1 MMKTIFIN
9 SLIFT
14 LIAAADISYAESTS
28 DSFTEAGALCMDWSL
43 CEEPHDPSLS
53 RLTALAPLTASIS
66 QGSCPKFIIE
76 QQILRDNK
84 SSLTADS
91 PDEVCS
97 IESFVSR
104 FKTADEFETYIQNN
118 PFFSELNTKQG
129 STPFHFSSCLSQ
141 RISTPLDLGRTSLS
155 RSTRTLPEDK
165 QELAVA
171 EYYYS
176 LKRLADG
183 AERSLDNITAI
194 DLMMGEGG
202 LLKDVPCRSFDAVS
216 RGVKSQ
222 CSSIKQCSKGNS
234 SENSILEESAK
245 DTLLALQGIEAIER
259 EIRKLKGPR
268 ARNLSKNR
276 KKIQELRERQ
286 KNIQSL
292 YPWTLGKV
300 FQDSYN
306 QNDYINYAKSS
317 KEVKS
322 QMEVQ
327 MAGLIKS
334 QLTHTRG
341 KLKERK
347 EDLLKATACIK
358 GKDSFC
364 EELDMDKI
372 LAHTPAINHEDVFE
386 RGRRKEL
393 RKKSEE
399 QSLSAEEKKE
409 WRRLLTKA
417 GSADTL
423 FDQVDCL
430 QEQRKAV
437 KEVNKELSF
446 LALDTAIVI
455 GTMGLGT
462 AAVAGRLALRV
473 GGAVSK
479 AKKLTKAKR
488 LQNLGV
494 FGTDASFSAPYMKE
508 AMNICEDKIN
518 QLEETVMDEQRAEET
533 ANNEESG
540 KKCERLTVGAKHTSD
555 VKSCILQASL
565 ASLPITLPILGLSG
579 LAIVKQLRSAKANSP
594 AVSSSSVA
602 PSSVADQA
610 KEVKALGNE
619 ISGFSQS
626 QVQGLGNKVEF
637 FDPQQIEALGR
648 KVNYLTPEQIQAL
661 GSNVRHLNRSQ
672 LRSLRSKVKHFTPR
686 QIQDLGANLSYLTK
700 DQLKS
705 LGKKVRYITS
715 GQVDGVIGFY
725 GADLSNVFTEKQ
737 INTIAKQH
745 PLMRPIIARH
755 FVNRGPEANKIGDKA
770 SKVLGGKSIGVRRQA
785 ALVEAHRVGLGE
797 KGKDG
802 TLAGIGNYTEAQLRE
817 KNRILK
823 DAGFTPEEIR
833 KLMEEGVVGKKFTKE
848 AVAALGYQKP
858 LTQAQLQELGDS
870 VKHLNLGQLRS
881 LGENVKYLTKDQL
894 QALGSKIQYMNLQD
908 LQALGEKVQHLTPA
922 QLKSIG
928 VTIAVLTKDQIQA
941 LGKQLKL
948 LEDTQ
953 IRHPDFINKLG
964 ENVKYL
970 TKDQLQSLGKDAVK
984 HLTGDQLRVPG
995 VISKLGVDVKHLTDE
1010 QLRALGALAG
1020 DFTPKQLSALDY
1032 WSIQAL
1038 TPDQIQALGKKL
1050 KYIKNVQLIEP
1061 NFLIRLRENVK
1072 YLTEDQL
1079 QSLGKD
1085 KVKYLTGDQ
1094 LRVPGVISKLGVD
1107 VKHLTDEQLQA
1118 LGALAGDFTPK
1129 QLSALGH
1136 KIKLLIK
1143 NNQIIMDSSGI
1154 RYLGVNIKH
1163 LSLDHLQALGGKVQ
1177 GFTKDQIQALG
1188 RNISYLTPDQIRA
1201 LGKKGIEHL
1210 TPEQVNTLENIM
1222 LVTFTPEQLKALSRK
1237 QKKGLSAWRRRNLEF
1252 ELKNLK

>member
-14 LIAAADISYAESTS
+14 LIVAADISYAEPISNS
-28 DSFTEAGALCMDWSL
+28 STEAGALCMDWSF

-66 QGSCPKFIIE
+66 QNSCPKFIIE
-76 QQILRDNK
+76 QQILRDKK

-104 FKTADEFETYIQNN
+104 FKSADEFESYIQNN

-222 CSSIKQCSKGNS
+222 CSSIKQCSKGSSKGNS
-234 SENSILEESAK
+234 SENSVLEESAK

-317 KEVKS
+317 EEVKS

-327 MAGLIKS
+327 MAGLIKG
-334 QLTHTRG
+334 QLAHTRG

-372 LAHTPAINHEDVFE
+372 LAHTPSINHEDVFE

-393 RKKSEE
+393 KKKSEE

-518 QLEETVMDEQRAEET
+518 QLEETANKEEL
-533 ANNEESG
+533 G
-540 KKCERLTVGAKHTSD
+540 KKCERLAVGAKHTSD

-579 LAIVKQLRSAKANSP
+579 LAIVKQLRGAKASSPAVSSSSATPNSP
-594 AVSSSSVA
+594 AVSSSA
-602 PSSVADQA
+602 
-610 KEVKALGNE
+610 
-619 ISGFSQS
+619 
-626 QVQGLGNKVEF
+626 
-637 FDPQQIEALGR
+637 
-648 KVNYLTPEQIQAL
+648 T
-661 GSNVRHLNRSQ
+661 
-672 LRSLRSKVKHFTPR
+672 
-686 QIQDLGANLSYLTK
+686 
-700 DQLKS
+700 
-705 LGKKVRYITS
+705 
-715 GQVDGVIGFY
+715 
-725 GADLSNVFTEKQ
+725 
-737 INTIAKQH
+737 
-745 PLMRPIIARH
+745 
-755 FVNRGPEANKIGDKA
+755 DKA
-770 SKVLGGKSIGVRRQA
+770 EEVLGTKLSSSQKRAIEEAYLVGQGERGKNGA
-785 ALVEAHRVGLGE
+785 
-797 KGKDG
+797 
-802 TLAGIGNYTEAQLRE
+802 LAGIGNYTEDQLRRKTE
-817 KNRILK
+817 ILK
-823 DAGFTPEEIR
+823 KAGFSKKQRRTLVEKGIVGDDLVRRAEVKLEQELQAIR
-833 KLMEEGVVGKKFTKE
+833 NSPQESVLKEQGFKPTYYRGVDQAREFNAVAEYLRKIKADPKKTHIPYFSDQIDKTIADFEKGFRKHNQNKPRFLKERLKILEALKKE
-848 AVAALGYQKP
+848 AQKRMKDENVTYDWWTDFNLRLAMIGP
-858 LTQAQLQELGDS
+858 ESDS
-870 VKHLNLGQLRS
+870 VKKIHETINKQRIFNRFTDNPIERQKAGIEIAYNKRLAKELKRHLYIYPNRKKRLFRRLQKEFERLNPEDFAFKGAYTSQELERIFLKLDSHINVYPTKEHVLYDVMNKESLLLNDTPPKKYNMDTLKTHDGTQELLSDMRFIIPEAERNKISEAKINIVTDKTDIFIRLKEKFPEKIMFFSTDELGVIAFNKLEDNSHFVGVSGSPVPADGKTMDSLEFFTHDVDHIVDTQAVQGKTSLDIMERINNISSRSDREKAELALFMSRHENLYRDFSHKLKEYYTGVETNLSQSELRQLRTDARKAIKQS
-881 LGENVKYLTKDQL
+881 MHNRNDFFF
-894 QALGSKIQYMNLQD
+894 NPDD
-908 LQALGEKVQHLTPA
+908 LQGMLPDSVNSADKEKVRKFLMESA
-922 QLKSIG
+922 DVFADI
-928 VTIAVLTKDQIQA
+928 
-941 LGKQLKL
+941 L
-948 LEDTQ
+948 LA
-953 IRHPDFINKLG
+953 R
-964 ENVKYL
+964 
-970 TKDQLQSLGKDAVK
+970 
-984 HLTGDQLRVPG
+984 
-995 VISKLGVDVKHLTDE
+995 
-1010 QLRALGALAG
+1010 
-1020 DFTPKQLSALDY
+1020 
-1032 WSIQAL
+1032 
-1038 TPDQIQALGKKL
+1038 
-1050 KYIKNVQLIEP
+1050 
-1061 NFLIRLRENVK
+1061 
-1072 YLTEDQL
+1072 
-1079 QSLGKD
+1079 
-1085 KVKYLTGDQ
+1085 
-1094 LRVPGVISKLGVD
+1094 
-1107 VKHLTDEQLQA
+1107 
-1118 LGALAGDFTPK
+1118 
-1129 QLSALGH
+1129 
-1136 KIKLLIK
+1136 
-1143 NNQIIMDSSGI
+1143 
-1154 RYLGVNIKH
+1154 
-1163 LSLDHLQALGGKVQ
+1163 
-1177 GFTKDQIQALG
+1177 
-1188 RNISYLTPDQIRA
+1188 
-1201 LGKKGIEHL
+1201 
-1210 TPEQVNTLENIM
+1210 
-1222 LVTFTPEQLKALSRK
+1222 
-1237 QKKGLSAWRRRNLEF
+1237 
-1252 ELKNLK
+1252 

>member
-1 MMKTIFIN
+1 MLFVL
-9 SLIFT
+9 SAFP
-14 LIAAADISYAESTS
+14 AAAD
-28 DSFTEAGALCMDWSL
+28 DSSTEAGALCIDTAFCTNES
-43 CEEPHDPSLS
+43 SNLS
-53 RLTALAPLTASIS
+53 KIAKFVSANNP
-66 QGSCPKFIIE
+66 CPKFIIE
-76 QQILRDNK
+76 QQILRDKK

-104 FKTADEFETYIQNN
+104 FKSADEFESYIQNN

-222 CSSIKQCSKGNS
+222 CSFIKQCSKGSSKGNS
-234 SENSILEESAK
+234 SENSVLEESAK

-317 KEVKS
+317 EEVKS

-334 QLTHTRG
+334 QLAHTRG

-462 AAVAGRLALRV
+462 VAVAGRLALRV

-533 ANNEESG
+533 ANNKEPG

-565 ASLPITLPILGLSG
+565 ASLPITLPILGISG
-579 LAIVKQLRSAKANSP
+579 LAIVKKLRGAKTNSP
-594 AVSSSSVA
+594 AVSSSPATPS
-602 PSSVADQA
+602 SSVASSSPATPSSSATPSSPADKAEEVTLVLRISPVQRRKAEVKLEQELQAIRNSPQESVLKEQGFKPTYYRGVDQA
-610 KEVKALGNE
+610 REFNEVARYLRTIKADPKKTHIPYFADQVDKTMADFEKGFRKQHQNNPEFLTERLKILEALKKEAQKRMKDENVTYDWWADFNLRLAMIGSASDLVNTIHKPLNRQRIFSRFKDNPIERKKAGIEIAYNKQLAKVIREEMNRYKEKDSRLFQELQKEFERLNPEDFSFKGAYTSQELERILSKLGDNNESLFFGSLFSSTKESVLNGVVKQEGLYNNDEVLNINTLKTHEGMQEALSLRNIKAFLEENE
-619 ISGFSQS
+619 RNNSYDIHNIRNFIDLKENFPETVMFFSTEDELGIMAFNKLKDDSHFVGVSGSRVTADGRRMSPLSFFNHDVDHILLSGQKGLRQNISERINNISSRSNREKAELALFMIRHENQYRQFHRELSEYYKGINNNLSQS
-626 QVQGLGNKVEF
+626 ELSQLRIDAREAIKKPLMRRDTRF
-637 FDPQQIEALGR
+637 FDPNDLQGMLPDS
-648 KVNYLTPEQIQAL
+648 VN
-661 GSNVRHLNRSQ
+661 
-672 LRSLRSKVKHFTPR
+672 
-686 QIQDLGANLSYLTK
+686 
-700 DQLKS
+700 
-705 LGKKVRYITS
+705 
-715 GQVDGVIGFY
+715 
-725 GADLSNVFTEKQ
+725 
-737 INTIAKQH
+737 
-745 PLMRPIIARH
+745 
-755 FVNRGPEANKIGDKA
+755 VNDK
-770 SKVLGGKSIGVRRQA
+770 
-785 ALVEAHRVGLGE
+785 
-797 KGKDG
+797 
-802 TLAGIGNYTEAQLRE
+802 
-817 KNRILK
+817 
-823 DAGFTPEEIR
+823 EE
-833 KLMEEGVVGKKFTKE
+833 VKKF
-848 AVAALGYQKP
+848 
-858 LTQAQLQELGDS
+858 
-870 VKHLNLGQLRS
+870 
-881 LGENVKYLTKDQL
+881 
-894 QALGSKIQYMNLQD
+894 
-908 LQALGEKVQHLTPA
+908 
-922 QLKSIG
+922 
-928 VTIAVLTKDQIQA
+928 
-941 LGKQLKL
+941 
-948 LEDTQ
+948 
-953 IRHPDFINKLG
+953 
-964 ENVKYL
+964 
-970 TKDQLQSLGKDAVK
+970 
-984 HLTGDQLRVPG
+984 
-995 VISKLGVDVKHLTDE
+995 
-1010 QLRALGALAG
+1010 
-1020 DFTPKQLSALDY
+1020 
-1032 WSIQAL
+1032 
-1038 TPDQIQALGKKL
+1038 
-1050 KYIKNVQLIEP
+1050 
-1061 NFLIRLRENVK
+1061 
-1072 YLTEDQL
+1072 LTEL
-1079 QSLGKD
+1079 A
-1085 KVKYLTGDQ
+1085 
-1094 LRVPGVISKLGVD
+1094 D
-1107 VKHLTDEQLQA
+1107 VSADIL
-1118 LGALAGDFTPK
+1118 LA
-1129 QLSALGH
+1129 
-1136 KIKLLIK
+1136 
-1143 NNQIIMDSSGI
+1143 
-1154 RYLGVNIKH
+1154 R
-1163 LSLDHLQALGGKVQ
+1163 
-1177 GFTKDQIQALG
+1177 
-1188 RNISYLTPDQIRA
+1188 
-1201 LGKKGIEHL
+1201 
-1210 TPEQVNTLENIM
+1210 
-1222 LVTFTPEQLKALSRK
+1222 
-1237 QKKGLSAWRRRNLEF
+1237 
-1252 ELKNLK
+1252 

>member
-1 MMKTIFIN
+1 MLFVL
-9 SLIFT
+9 SAFP
-14 LIAAADISYAESTS
+14 AAAD
-28 DSFTEAGALCMDWSL
+28 DSSTEAGALCMDWSF

-53 RLTALAPLTASIS
+53 RLTALAPLTAVIS

-76 QQILRDNK
+76 QQILRDKK

-104 FKTADEFETYIQNN
+104 FKSADEFESYIQNN

-129 STPFHFSSCLSQ
+129 SIPFHFSSCLSQ

-222 CSSIKQCSKGNS
+222 CSSIKQCSKGSSKGNS
-234 SENSILEESAK
+234 SENSVLEESAK

-317 KEVKS
+317 EEVKS

-334 QLTHTRG
+334 QLAHTRG

-462 AAVAGRLALRV
+462 VAVAGRLALRV

-533 ANNEESG
+533 ANNKEPG

-594 AVSSSSVA
+594 AVSSSSA
-602 PSSVADQA
+602 TPSSSVASSSPATPSSSATPSSPADKAEEVTLELRISPVQRRKAEVKLEQELQAIRNSPQESVLKEQGFKPTYYRGVDQA
-610 KEVKALGNE
+610 REFNEVARYLRTIKADPKKTHIPYFADQVDKTIADFEKGFRKQHQNNPEFLTERLKILEALKKEAQKRMKDENVTYDWWADFNLRLAMIGPESDWVKAINKTINRQRIFSRFKDNPIERQKAGIE
-619 ISGFSQS
+619 IDYNKKLAEELQKHLYTYPIEKKRLFRRLQKEFERLNPEDFSFKGAYTSQELERIFLKLEDNNIHIFNTKEGVLYDVMRREDLLLNDTPQKKYNTDTLKTHEGTQELLSDIRFITPGVKQIKLSGEEGGGIIGGTDIF
-626 QVQGLGNKVEF
+626 V
-637 FDPQQIEALGR
+637 
-648 KVNYLTPEQIQAL
+648 
-661 GSNVRHLNRSQ
+661 
-672 LRSLRSKVKHFTPR
+672 RSK
-686 QIQDLGANLSYLTK
+686 
-700 DQLKS
+700 
-705 LGKKVRYITS
+705 
-715 GQVDGVIGFY
+715 
-725 GADLSNVFTEKQ
+725 EK
-737 INTIAKQH
+737 
-745 PLMRPIIARH
+745 
-755 FVNRGPEANKIGDKA
+755 F
-770 SKVLGGKSIGVRRQA
+770 
-785 ALVEAHRVGLGE
+785 
-797 KGKDG
+797 
-802 TLAGIGNYTEAQLRE
+802 
-817 KNRILK
+817 
-823 DAGFTPEEIR
+823 PEEIMFFSTDELGVMAFNKLEDNSHFVGVSGSPVPADGDTLDSSIFFIHDVTHIVDTQTVQGKFSSDIMERINNISSRSNREKAELALFMNRHENLYEYFSHKLKDYYKGVETNLSQSELRRLRINAREAMKTWMDNVSTRFHDPHDLQGMLPDSVNPADKEEVR
-833 KLMEEGVVGKKFTKE
+833 KFLMESADVF
-848 AVAALGYQKP
+848 A
-858 LTQAQLQELGDS
+858 D
-870 VKHLNLGQLRS
+870 
-881 LGENVKYLTKDQL
+881 
-894 QALGSKIQYMNLQD
+894 I
-908 LQALGEKVQHLTPA
+908 
-922 QLKSIG
+922 
-928 VTIAVLTKDQIQA
+928 
-941 LGKQLKL
+941 L
-948 LEDTQ
+948 LA
-953 IRHPDFINKLG
+953 R
-964 ENVKYL
+964 
-970 TKDQLQSLGKDAVK
+970 
-984 HLTGDQLRVPG
+984 
-995 VISKLGVDVKHLTDE
+995 
-1010 QLRALGALAG
+1010 
-1020 DFTPKQLSALDY
+1020 
-1032 WSIQAL
+1032 
-1038 TPDQIQALGKKL
+1038 
-1050 KYIKNVQLIEP
+1050 
-1061 NFLIRLRENVK
+1061 
-1072 YLTEDQL
+1072 
-1079 QSLGKD
+1079 
-1085 KVKYLTGDQ
+1085 
-1094 LRVPGVISKLGVD
+1094 
-1107 VKHLTDEQLQA
+1107 
-1118 LGALAGDFTPK
+1118 
-1129 QLSALGH
+1129 
-1136 KIKLLIK
+1136 
-1143 NNQIIMDSSGI
+1143 
-1154 RYLGVNIKH
+1154 
-1163 LSLDHLQALGGKVQ
+1163 
-1177 GFTKDQIQALG
+1177 
-1188 RNISYLTPDQIRA
+1188 
-1201 LGKKGIEHL
+1201 
-1210 TPEQVNTLENIM
+1210 
-1222 LVTFTPEQLKALSRK
+1222 
-1237 QKKGLSAWRRRNLEF
+1237 
-1252 ELKNLK
+1252 

>member
-9 SLIFT
+9 SLFFT
-14 LIAAADISYAESTS
+14 LITAAGISYAESTS
-28 DSFTEAGALCMDWSL
+28 SSSTEAGALCMDWSL

-66 QGSCPKFIIE
+66 QNSCPKFIIE
-76 QQILRDNK
+76 QQILRDKK

-104 FKTADEFETYIQNN
+104 FKSADEFESYIQNN

-176 LKRLADG
+176 LKRLSDG

-194 DLMMGEGG
+194 DLMIGEGG
-202 LLKDVPCRSFDAVS
+202 LLEDVPCRSFDAVS

-222 CSSIKQCSKGNS
+222 CKSVKQCSKGSSKGGS
-234 SENSILEESAK
+234 SENSVLEESAK

-317 KEVKS
+317 EEVKN

-334 QLTHTRG
+334 QLAHTRG

-386 RGRRKEL
+386 RERRKEL
-393 RKKSEE
+393 RKKLEE
-399 QSLSAEEKKE
+399 QGLNPEEEKEHK
-409 WRRLLTKA
+409 RLAVQGAYTEA
-417 GSADTL
+417 L

-462 AAVAGRLALRV
+462 AVVAGKLALRV

-494 FGTDASFSAPYMKE
+494 FGTDASLSAPYMKE

-533 ANNEESG
+533 ANKEEPG

-579 LAIVKQLRSAKANSP
+579 LAVVKKLRGAKTNSP
-594 AVSSSSVA
+594 AVSSSPAVSNSSVA
-602 PSSVADQA
+602 PSSATDKA
-610 KEVKALGNE
+610 EEVLGLRLN
-619 ISGFSQS
+619 
-626 QVQGLGNKVEF
+626 
-637 FDPQQIEALGR
+637 
-648 KVNYLTPEQIQAL
+648 PEQ
-661 GSNVRHLNRSQ
+661 
-672 LRSLRSKVKHFTPR
+672 
-686 QIQDLGANLSYLTK
+686 
-700 DQLKS
+700 
-705 LGKKVRYITS
+705 
-715 GQVDGVIGFY
+715 
-725 GADLSNVFTEKQ
+725 
-737 INTIAKQH
+737 
-745 PLMRPIIARH
+745 
-755 FVNRGPEANKIGDKA
+755 
-770 SKVLGGKSIGVRRQA
+770 RRA
-785 ALVEAHRVGLGE
+785 VEEAHLVGQRE
-797 KGKDG
+797 RGKNG
-802 TLAGIGNYTEAQLRE
+802 ALAGIGNYTEDQLRRKTE
-817 KNRILK
+817 ILK
-823 DAGFTPEEIR
+823 KAGFSKKQRRTLR
-833 KLMEEGVVGKKFTKE
+833 AGVKLE
-848 AVAALGYQKP
+848 
-858 LTQAQLQELGDS
+858 
-870 VKHLNLGQLRS
+870 
-881 LGENVKYLTKDQL
+881 
-894 QALGSKIQYMNLQD
+894 QD
-908 LQALGEKVQHLTPA
+908 LQAIRNSPQESVLKEQGFKPTYYRGVDQAREFNKVAKYLRKIKADPKKTHIPYFSDQID
-922 QLKSIG
+922 K
-928 VTIAVLTKDQIQA
+928 TIADFEKGFRKEYQNNPEFLTERLKILKALKKEARKRIKDQNVTYDWWADFNLRLAMIGSESDLVKTIHKKLNKHRIYTRFRDNPIERKKAGIEIAYNKRLAEGIREKMNRYEEKDSRLFQE
-941 LGKQLKL
+941 LQKEFEQLNPEDISFNGINTSEE
-948 LEDTQ
+948 LER
-953 IRHPDFINKLG
+953 IL
-964 ENVKYL
+964 
-970 TKDQLQSLGKDAVK
+970 
-984 HLTGDQLRVPG
+984 
-995 VISKLGVDVKHLTDE
+995 SKLGDNNESLFFPTKIDVLDEVVKKEGLYDEVLNINTLKTHEGMQEALSLSNIERGHNLGLGYYTGSIKQFIRSKENFPEEVMFFSTDE
-1010 QLRALGALAG
+1010 
-1020 DFTPKQLSALDY
+1020 
-1032 WSIQAL
+1032 
-1038 TPDQIQALGKKL
+1038 
-1050 KYIKNVQLIEP
+1050 
-1061 NFLIRLRENVK
+1061 
-1072 YLTEDQL
+1072 
-1079 QSLGKD
+1079 
-1085 KVKYLTGDQ
+1085 
-1094 LRVPGVISKLGVD
+1094 LGVMAFNKLED
-1107 VKHLTDEQLQA
+1107 NSHFVGVSGSPVPADGETMNSFTFFSHDLAHIASAQLE
-1118 LGALAGDFTPK
+1118 LP
-1129 QLSALGH
+1129 
-1136 KIKLLIK
+1136 
-1143 NNQIIMDSSGI
+1143 
-1154 RYLGVNIKH
+1154 
-1163 LSLDHLQALGGKVQ
+1163 
-1177 GFTKDQIQALG
+1177 
-1188 RNISYLTPDQIRA
+1188 RNISERINNISSRSSREKAELA
-1201 LGKKGIEHL
+1201 LFMSRHENLYTWFSTELSRYNKGINNNLSQSELRQLRIDAREAIKQSLHKSKITENRFFDPDDFQGMLPDSVNGADREEVRKFL
-1210 TPEQVNTLENIM
+1210 TESLDVFADIVL
-1222 LVTFTPEQLKALSRK
+1222 AR
-1237 QKKGLSAWRRRNLEF
+1237 
-1252 ELKNLK
+1252 